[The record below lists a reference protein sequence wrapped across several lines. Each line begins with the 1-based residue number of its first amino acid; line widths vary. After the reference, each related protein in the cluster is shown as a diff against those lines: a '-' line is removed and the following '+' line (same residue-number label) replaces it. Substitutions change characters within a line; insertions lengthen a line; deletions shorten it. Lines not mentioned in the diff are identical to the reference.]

1 MRRGSSA
8 GGLMV
13 GYWPRMPG
21 VWVEVL
27 LSATLFVFKKF
38 TLRKLFII
46 KTNNVLKQNWAL
58 EIFSIKR

>member
-21 VWVEVL
+21 VWVQVL
-27 LSATLFVFKKF
+27 LGATLFVFKNS
-38 TLRKLFII
+38 LSENYL
-46 KTNNVLKQNWAL
+46 L
-58 EIFSIKR
+58 